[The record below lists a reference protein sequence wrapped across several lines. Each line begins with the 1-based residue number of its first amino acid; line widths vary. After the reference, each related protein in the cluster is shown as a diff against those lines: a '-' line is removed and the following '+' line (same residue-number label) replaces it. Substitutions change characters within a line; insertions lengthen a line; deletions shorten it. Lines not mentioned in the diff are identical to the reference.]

1 MEKEMLNI
9 NGNVVGEIKFGV
21 IESKEGEVPFAN
33 FTIVRKNKDKK
44 KEYIYCNLY
53 EDKTDLVRVFESGE
67 YIHVFGYFKEVKKEE
82 KAFKNFIVKHVN
94 KIEKEKIK
102 DNQEE

>member
-44 KEYIYCNLY
+44 RNIFIAIYMKIRQILL
-53 EDKTDLVRVFESGE
+53 EILKAES
-67 YIHVFGYFKEVKKEE
+67 IFMSLAILKK
-82 KAFKNFIVKHVN
+82 
-94 KIEKEKIK
+94 
-102 DNQEE
+102 

>member
-44 KEYIYCNLY
+44 K
-53 EDKTDLVRVFESGE
+53 
-67 YIHVFGYFKEVKKEE
+67 
-82 KAFKNFIVKHVN
+82 
-94 KIEKEKIK
+94 
-102 DNQEE
+102 

>member
-21 IESKEGEVPFAN
+21 IESREGEAPFAN

-44 KEYIYCNLY
+44 KGIYL
-53 EDKTDLVRVFESGE
+53 LQ
-67 YIHVFGYFKEVKKEE
+67 
-82 KAFKNFIVKHVN
+82 FIWR
-94 KIEKEKIK
+94 
-102 DNQEE
+102 

>member
-21 IESKEGEVPFAN
+21 IESKEGEVSFAN

-44 KEYIYCNLY
+44 KEYTNCSVYGEKVEIVK
-53 EDKTDLVRVFESGE
+53 EFEKGDL
-67 YIHVFGYFKEVKKEE
+67 IHVFGYFKENKKGD
-82 KAFKNFIVKHVN
+82 KVYKNFIVKSLN
-94 KIEKEKIK
+94 KIENKKE
-102 DNQEE
+102 NEEE